1 LSLSPEGSTRV
12 KYKLVAFDFDGT
24 LADSFDC
31 FLSALNQTAA
41 TLKFR
46 PLAVHELAEVRGL
59 SSQQLMRHLGIRPWQ
74 VPLIGVLMRRR
85 MQAEIERVQLF
96 AGMETALTALEAA
109 GIALGIVTSNSLKNI
124 SHVLGPEN
132 LRRFQYLE
140 CSVGLFGKARR
151 LRRLRNVSG
160 LPPSAVL
167 LVGDEIRDAQAAQ
180 AAGWD
185 FLGVSWGYA
194 SPAVLQPHSAG
205 PLLAHPAELRSR
217 LVDGPPS

>member
-1 LSLSPEGSTRV
+1 MSEVGKRV

-24 LADSFDC
+24 LADSFGC

-46 PLAVHELAEVRGL
+46 ALAEHELAEVRGL
-59 SSQQLMRHLGIRPWQ
+59 SSQQLMRYLGIRPWQ

-96 AGMETALTALEAA
+96 AGMETALAALAAA
-109 GIALGIVTSNSLKNI
+109 GIGLGIVTSNSRKNV

-140 CSVGLFGKARR
+140 CGVGLFGKARR
-151 LRRLRNVSG
+151 LRRLLKVAGVS
-160 LPPSAVL
+160 PSAAL

-194 SPAVLQPHSAG
+194 APTVLQPLSVA
-205 PLLAHPAELRSR
+205 PLVNHPAELPDWFVS
-217 LVDGPPS
+217 LAGESLF